1 MKISRAAIAA
11 TVALTFGV
19 GTSASEVHVGH
30 ADMPPTV
37 KVPTEAASGSSGPCK
52 PDVGCVRL
60 GKPSTTVLTTINDA
74 GADCT
79 VDYTVMW
86 GDGTAPVLVAV
97 PPNSNIEVSHTYAE
111 VETFTVR
118 EKGAVLP
125 TSDPVCKEIPG
136 GWDRQFDIQV
146 IPPLRA
152 TVTLNDIDNLPLRYL
167 STDAHPYFEG
177 NTRIN
182 GTITIT
188 GAARDKLAFLF
199 LEISQGD
206 TDTFAILTDEASAKL
221 VGVEFGADH
230 AVKVSLD
237 PSQQP
242 LFELASAQAALF
254 NNNLN
259 GPVQFR
265 LIGAAADFTP
275 IDKSLGHTPRLV
287 RYKRGNRYGPRD
299 DETQGGDDW
308 VLPSVRPVLVALS
321 IAFPELLYGD
331 ISNMNGGEFPPEHN
345 SHRKGIDVDV
355 KFPGYE
361 KLDASVAHELIR
373 QLNNPHNG
381 ARIQS
386 VLVTYNKPGGEI
398 FPGRPTPDPFWLA
411 IKNLTLN
418 NGTPVPNVIIPWEK
432 HLTHFHWRITP

>member
-1 MKISRAAIAA
+1 MNISRAAIAA
-11 TVALTFGV
+11 TAALTLSI

-30 ADMPPTV
+30 AELTPTV
-37 KVPTEAASGSSGPCK
+37 NGATEAASGSGPCK
-52 PDVGCVRL
+52 PEVGCVRL
-60 GKPSTTVLTTINDA
+60 GKPVTTALTTINDA

-79 VDYTVMW
+79 VHYSVNW

-97 PPNSNIEVSHTYAE
+97 PPNSSTEVSHTYAAVGTYSE
-111 VETFTVR
+111 V

-125 TSDPVCKEIPG
+125 TSDPVCNEVPG
-136 GWDRQFDIQV
+136 GWDRQLDIQV

-152 TVTLNDIDNLPLRYL
+152 TATLNDIDNTPLQYL
-167 STDAHPYFEG
+167 STDAHPYFGG

-182 GTITIT
+182 GTIAIT
-188 GAARDKLAFLF
+188 GAARDKLDFLF

-206 TDTFAILTDEASAKL
+206 TDAFAFLTDDASKKL

-230 AVKVSLD
+230 QVKVAVD
-237 PSQQP
+237 PSKEP
-242 LFELASAQAALF
+242 LFELSSAQAALF
-254 NNNLN
+254 NSNLN

-265 LIGAAADFTP
+265 LIGGAAGDFAP

-287 RYKRGNRYGPRD
+287 RYKRSNRYGPRD
-299 DETQGGDDW
+299 EAQGGDDW

-321 IAFPELLYGD
+321 IAFPELRYGD
-331 ISNMNGGEFPPEHN
+331 ISNMNGGKFPPEHD
-345 SHRKGIDVDV
+345 SHRKGVDVDV

-373 QLNNPHNG
+373 QLNNPHDG
-381 ARIQS
+381 GRIKS

-398 FPGRPTPDPFWLA
+398 FKGRPTPDPFWLA
-411 IKNLTLN
+411 IKDLTLN
-418 NGTPVPNVIIPWEK
+418 NGDPVPKVIIPWDG
-432 HLTHFHWRITP
+432 HLTHFHWRVTP